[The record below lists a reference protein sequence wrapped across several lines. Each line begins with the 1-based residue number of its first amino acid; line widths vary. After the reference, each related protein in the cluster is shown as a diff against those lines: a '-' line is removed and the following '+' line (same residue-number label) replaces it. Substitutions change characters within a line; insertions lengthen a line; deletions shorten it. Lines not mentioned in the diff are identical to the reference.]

1 MAEFKT
7 EYISNLPDTYSK
19 DKTSNNYKILDIIQ
33 WNTTKLKETIEDVSL
48 CLDIEQANGKT
59 LDLYGEAVG
68 QPRGLAND
76 NKYRIMIKSRVLRN
90 IMNGD
95 LNSIIEAIS
104 MIFGCEKSEVIIT
117 ETDEPATIK
126 IERIPF
132 DVINHVGLSVEQTLQ
147 LMTALI
153 PVGIKI
159 ESIEL
164 QGTFE
169 FGNTDNEYD
178 VNKGFADKEVDATIG
193 GYLGYLGS
201 EEKEPLLPI

>member
-19 DKTSNNYKILDIIQ
+19 AKTSNNYKILNIIQ
-33 WNTTKLKETIEDVSL
+33 RDTTKLKETIEDVDL
-48 CLDIEQANGKT
+48 CLDIEQAKGKT
-59 LDLYGEAVG
+59 LDLYGEAIG
-68 QPRGLAND
+68 QYRGLADD
-76 NKYRIMIKSRVLRN
+76 NKYRIMIKSRILRN
-90 IMNGD
+90 LMNGD

-132 DVINHVGLSVEQTLQ
+132 DVINYVGLSVEQTLQ
-147 LMTALI
+147 LMTALV
-153 PVGIKI
+153 PVGIKV

-164 QGTFE
+164 QGSFE
-169 FGNTDNEYD
+169 FGSTDNEYD
-178 VNKGFADKEVDATIG
+178 ESKGFADKEVNATIG
-193 GYLGYLGS
+193 GYLGFLGS
-201 EEKEPLLPI
+201 EEETLLPI